1 MKEFPTSNIFTH
13 IIADELD
20 VSTTL
25 ALRVQNQIDNFYN
38 LDWSE
43 ATEKTIRRTAQLAF
57 EDLNEI
63 VPQILM

>member
-1 MKEFPTSNIFTH
+1 MNIFTN

-25 ALRVQNQIDNFYN
+25 ALRVQNQIDKFYQ

-43 ATEKTIRRTAQLAF
+43 ATEKQIRRTAQLAF

-63 VPQILM
+63 VPQNIF

>member
-1 MKEFPTSNIFTH
+1 MNIFTN

-20 VSTTL
+20 VSTAL
-25 ALRVQNQIDNFYN
+25 ALRVQNQIDKFYQ

-43 ATEKTIRRTAQLAF
+43 ATEKQIRRTAQLAF

-63 VPQILM
+63 VPQNIF

>member
-1 MKEFPTSNIFTH
+1 MNIFTN

-25 ALRVQNQIDNFYN
+25 ALRVQNQIDKFYQ

-43 ATEKTIRRTAQLAF
+43 ATEKQIRRTAQLAF
-57 EDLNEI
+57 EDLNEV

>member
-1 MKEFPTSNIFTH
+1 MKNIFTD

-25 ALRVQNQIDNFYN
+25 ALRVQNQIDKFYN

-63 VPQILM
+63 VPQTLM